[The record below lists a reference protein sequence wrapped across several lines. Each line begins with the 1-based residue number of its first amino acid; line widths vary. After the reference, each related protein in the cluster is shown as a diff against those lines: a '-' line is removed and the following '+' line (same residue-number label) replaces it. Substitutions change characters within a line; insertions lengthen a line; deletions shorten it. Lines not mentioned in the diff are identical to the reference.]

1 MRFLF
6 TASAIFIIPLAV
18 AYAPTSALGSSPS
31 ALGALQAKAEEAQ
44 PRDRCFIYA
53 ELVNQ
58 MTEVAGQ
65 QFNSG
70 DPQQASITLKLVQR
84 YAEKIHTTVGDD
96 TTKLKKAELLLQRT
110 SFRLKDII
118 NEASYEDRPAL
129 EATLKQLNQLQEQL
143 MMQVFRK

>member
-1 MRFLF
+1 MRFLP
-6 TASAIFIIPLAV
+6 TAIAIFIIPLAG
-18 AYAPTSALGSSPS
+18 AYAPTSALGSSSS
-31 ALGALQAKAEEAQ
+31 ALSALQTKAEEAQ

-53 ELVNQ
+53 ELVSQ

-70 DPQQASITLKLVQR
+70 DPQQASMTLKLVQR
-84 YAEKIHTTVGDD
+84 YAEKILTTVADD

-110 SFRLKDII
+110 SFRLKDILG
-118 NEASYEDRPAL
+118 EASYEDRPAL
-129 EATLKQLNQLQEQL
+129 EATLKQVNQLQGQL